1 MLSLVLKKKPVLKA
15 VVNYHKLI
23 EHKPADIWNGNK
35 RIKQAASQIG
45 CKTLTVKRLI

>member
-1 MLSLVLKKKPVLKA
+1 MVSLALKKTPILKA
-15 VVNYHKLI
+15 FVNYHNLI

-45 CKTLTVKRLI
+45 CKTLTVKKLI